1 MSNRLTS
8 NRWPT
13 PAPDRVRGC
22 IAALVL
28 LHCIELGA
36 AGLATLP
43 CALVPTQGPTA
54 ATPALVLIIDDIGH
68 RLDTGR
74 AATTLPGR
82 VNLAVLP
89 FTPHTALLAEAGH
102 ANGKEIMLHAPMSSL
117 VAGDTEPE
125 PLTAN
130 LPEPD
135 FRALLARQLDA
146 VPYARGVNNHMGS
159 DLTRQPEAMAW
170 LMSELLRRELYFVDS
185 RTTADTVAAAS
196 AREAGVPHLSRRV
209 FLDND
214 PSEEAIEERFE
225 FAIAEARRM
234 GVAVAI
240 GHPYPETMAFLQ
252 RALPTLADRSVRL
265 AWVSERADLNGAGY
279 PAPIPNVDGV
289 ER

>member
-1 MSNRLTS
+1 V
-8 NRWPT
+8 
-13 PAPDRVRGC
+13 PA
-22 IAALVL
+22 
-28 LHCIELGA
+28 
-36 AGLATLP
+36 
-43 CALVPTQGPTA
+43 QGPAA
-54 ATPALVLIIDDIGH
+54 ATPTLVLIIDDIGH

-74 AATTLPGR
+74 AATRLPGR

-89 FTPHTALLAEAGH
+89 FTPHAAELAEAGF
-102 ANGKEIMLHAPMSSL
+102 ASGKEIMLHAPMSSQ

-125 PLTAN
+125 PLTAD

-146 VPYARGVNNHMGS
+146 VPYVRGVNNHMGS
-159 DLTRQPEAMAW
+159 ELTRQPEAMAW
-170 LMSELLRRELYFVDS
+170 LMSELVRRELYFVDS

-214 PSEEAIEERFE
+214 PNEAAIEERFE
-225 FAIAEARRM
+225 YAIAEARRM

-252 RALPTLADRSVRL
+252 RVLPTLGERSIRL

-279 PAPIPNVDGV
+279 PAPISNVDEV
-289 ER
+289 DR